1 MVGGF
6 ENAFKKSN
14 FESNSIQAPQKST
27 HFILH
32 VSNDY
37 SFSETLKFHKWKGVS
52 GRSVFGV
59 YRKPNA

>member
-14 FESNSIQAPQKST
+14 FESNSFQAPQKST

-37 SFSETLKFHKWKGVS
+37 SFSETLKFEIS
-52 GRSVFGV
+52 
-59 YRKPNA
+59 